1 MALRWEMGWPNEIK
15 GFDKRPHKLY
25 KCQTCP
31 APVILQC
38 FPWDLPYISLSEMSA
53 GVDLSDWSQEGA
65 FWMNE
70 EQKSKWEHNAKGTR
84 KGLAGSTRAKPSA
97 CVLFLSEWQ
106 RGHFHGMSWGA
117 WVYPAK
123 PLLPQGLWALWS
135 LCPSCIHPVLYSLPQ
150 ISLSTP
156 LAALTQLSV
165 FIQPHPPL
173 RQPNKAPLVRPS
185 LLLARHSRDS
195 QHWKEWVKRTHAVQ
209 SHLIA
214 CCFLS
219 IKL

>member
-123 PLLPQGLWALWS
+123 PLHSPGFVGFM
-135 LCPSCIHPVLYSLPQ
+135 IPV
-150 ISLSTP
+150 
-156 LAALTQLSV
+156 
-165 FIQPHPPL
+165 
-173 RQPNKAPLVRPS
+173 S
-185 LLLARHSRDS
+185 LLYTPCPVQPPPDLALYPASR
-195 QHWKEWVKRTHAVQ
+195 
-209 SHLIA
+209 SHPALCVYSA
-214 CCFLS
+214 S
-219 IKL
+219 SSAPPA

>member
-1 MALRWEMGWPNEIK
+1 MPNLPCTSYFTMLPLRSSIYLTIRDVSRCRPVRLVSGRSILNERRAK
-15 GFDKRPHKLY
+15 VY
-25 KCQTCP
+25 
-31 APVILQC
+31 
-38 FPWDLPYISLSEMSA
+38 LSENTM
-53 GVDLSDWSQEGA
+53 L
-65 FWMNE
+65 
-70 EQKSKWEHNAKGTR
+70 KGTR
-84 KGLAGSTRAKPSA
+84 KGLAGSPRAKPSA

-195 QHWKEWVKRTHAVQ
+195 QHWREWVKRTHAVH

>member
-53 GVDLSDWSQEGA
+53 GVDLSDWSREGA

-84 KGLAGSTRAKPSA
+84 KGLAGSPRAKPSA

-106 RGHFHGMSWGA
+106 RGHFHGMSRGA

-123 PLLPQGLWALWS
+123 PLLPQGLWAFM
-135 LCPSCIHPVLYSLPQ
+135 IPV
-150 ISLSTP
+150 
-156 LAALTQLSV
+156 
-165 FIQPHPPL
+165 
-173 RQPNKAPLVRPS
+173 S
-185 LLLARHSRDS
+185 LLYTPCPVQPPPDLSLYPASHSHPALCLFSLILRSASLIKPRLCVPHSYWPDTPAIHNTEENERNEHTPYIHIWS
-195 QHWKEWVKRTHAVQ
+195 HAA
-209 SHLIA
+209 SSL
-214 CCFLS
+214 
-219 IKL
+219 